1 MTATFALAFTQGVS
15 EAVEHS
21 NVLVDSFGIIAMVT
35 MMPIIS
41 MLVLGLIY
49 QAKLKKESR

>member
-49 QAKLKKESR
+49 QAKLKKELR